1 MQKII
6 YALIFLFL
14 IFCVTDYNSRVEE
27 QYTFADERAKHDFLE
42 SMIIDETNSSD
53 AVSLVISELS
63 LLPEDIWKDFFK
75 SNGQIIITHDLP
87 VEEAVGTFSR
97 KTFGTYKIY
106 VSPDYIEYAMLHEIG
121 HYVGYVQH
129 IENDSD
135 FKKCLSERD
144 KVIHGVLNDNQYFME
159 DGEYF
164 AEIFKLY
171 IHNELD
177 PIEYPKSTA
186 CIKEILS
193 DYSGV

>member
-27 QYTFADERAKHDFLE
+27 QYTFVDERAKHDFLE
-42 SMIIDETNSSD
+42 NVIVDETNSSD
-53 AVSLVISELS
+53 AVSLVISELL
-63 LLPEDIWKDFFK
+63 LLPEDIWKDFFR

-144 KVIHGVLNDNQYFME
+144 KVIHRVLNDNQYFME

>member
-53 AVSLVISELS
+53 AVSLVISELL
-63 LLPEDIWKDFFK
+63 LLPEDIWKDFFR